1 LISMPIGYILP
12 PVAWI
17 SLLDEA
23 RWISAVGVLAHLGLA
38 SAFLGTILMA
48 VVAEFLYITR
58 HDETWR
64 DKARMFS
71 VVSTIFFGVGAAFG
85 TLVEFGLVT
94 IWSNFIT
101 IIGSAIVLPFYLE
114 LFAFLTEVIILP
126 LYVFTWSKIKNAW
139 IHWVIG
145 LAAAFGGYW
154 SAYNIL
160 AVMASLSMRP
170 PGLIVQNLAS
180 TTGKTV
186 AGLTDYLVT
195 WAKPTDVWNMFWW
208 GANVFIF
215 HGILAAAILTWS
227 VISAIYLYGYLR
239 ERRPDQMKVLRVTVP
254 GVAIMTAVEGFILG
268 HEQGELVLQFDPL
281 KLAAI
286 EGLFWKGLKVDPLMS
301 FFAYGTL
308 NHAFWGYYS
317 WPADVR
323 PPLAPFDFLPIF
335 YLGFMVT
342 LGVLLGV
349 WSGGLSLWYLFNGF
363 FSRFNWARAIASFL
377 ERTGPY
383 AMPLFAAL
391 ASIGGAVTAE
401 SGRVPFIL
409 VKASPDPNGGP
420 PVVSGVPIYSGGLIN
435 PTLSLPGWLVA
446 LVVIV
451 EVAMPALAVY
461 MVYIYIKRR
470 AVREAQVVEY

>member
-1 LISMPIGYILP
+1 MGYSPLLPITWNVI
-12 PVAWI
+12 
-17 SLLDEA
+17 LDEA
-23 RWISAVGVLAHLGLA
+23 RWLSAIGILAHLSLA
-38 SAFLGTILMA
+38 SSFLGTILIA
-48 VVAEFLYITR
+48 VVAEFLYLTR
-58 HDETWR
+58 HDKDWY

-114 LFAFLTEVIILP
+114 LFAFLTEVILLP
-126 LYVFTWSKIKNAW
+126 LYVFTWGKVRNGW
-139 IHWVIG
+139 VHWVIG

-170 PGLIVQNLAS
+170 PGMIVQNLAAS
-180 TTGKTV
+180 NQTI
-186 AGLTDYLVT
+186 AGLTSYLVT
-195 WAKPTDVWNMFWW
+195 WAKPTDAWNMFWW

-227 VISAIYLYGYLR
+227 VVSAIYLYGYMH
-239 ERRPDQMKVLRVTVP
+239 EHRPDQAKVLKVLIP
-254 GVAIMTAVEGFILG
+254 GVAIMTAIEGFILG
-268 HEQGELVLQFDPL
+268 HDQGELVLQFDPL

-286 EGLFWKGLKVDPLMS
+286 EGMFWKGLKVDPLLS
-301 FFAYGTL
+301 FLAYGTF
-308 NHAFWGYYS
+308 NHTFWGYYS
-317 WPADVR
+317 WPANVR

-363 FSRFNWARAIASFL
+363 FSRFHWAKVIASFL

-383 AMPLFAAL
+383 TMPLFAAL
-391 ASIGGAVTAE
+391 ASIGGAVTSE

-409 VKASPDPNGGP
+409 VESSPSLNGGP
-420 PVVSGVPIYSGGLIN
+420 PMVTGVPIYEGGLIN
-435 PTLSLPGWLVA
+435 PNLSLPGWLIA
-446 LVVIV
+446 LIIVV

-461 MVYIYIKRR
+461 MVYLYTRPRR
-470 AVREAQVVEY
+470 EKPTQVVEY

>member
-1 LISMPIGYILP
+1 MPSAYVLSIIN
-12 PVAWI
+12 A
-17 SLLDEA
+17 STLDAA
-23 RWISAVGVLAHLGLA
+23 RWVSAIGILAHLSLA
-38 SAFLGTILMA
+38 SSFLGTILIA
-48 VVAEFLYITR
+48 VIAEYLYLVK
-58 HDETWR
+58 HDKDWY

-114 LFAFLTEVIILP
+114 LFAFLTEVILLP
-126 LYVFTWSKIKNAW
+126 LYVFTWGKVRNGW
-139 IHWVIG
+139 VHWVIG

-170 PGLIVQNLAS
+170 PGMIIQNLAAS
-180 TTGKTV
+180 NETI
-186 AGLTDYLVT
+186 AGLTSYLVT
-195 WAKPTDVWNMFWW
+195 WAKPTDAWNMFWW

-227 VISAIYLYGYLR
+227 VVGAIYLYGYVR
-239 ERRPDQMKVLRVTVP
+239 EHRPDQAKVLKVIIP
-254 GVAIMTAVEGFILG
+254 GVAVMTAIEGFILG
-268 HEQGELVLQFDPL
+268 HDQGELVLQFDPL

-286 EGLFWKGLKVDPLMS
+286 EGMFWKGLKVDPLLS
-301 FFAYGTL
+301 FFAYGTF

-317 WPADVR
+317 WPANVR

-363 FSRFNWARAIASFL
+363 FSRFNWARVIASFL

-391 ASIGGAVTAE
+391 AAIGGAVTSE

-409 VKASPDPNGGP
+409 VDSSPNPNGGP
-420 PVVSGVPIYSGGLIN
+420 PTVTGVPIYEGGLIN
-435 PTLSLPGWLVA
+435 PNLSLPGWLVA
-446 LVVIV
+446 LIIIV

-461 MVYIYIKRR
+461 MVYLYTKPKE
-470 AVREAQVVEY
+470 VKPTQVVEY

>member
-1 LISMPIGYILP
+1 MPTGYTLAVP
-12 PVAWI
+12 MVWV

-23 RWISAVGVLAHLGLA
+23 RWLTAIGVLAHVSLA
-38 SAFLGTILMA
+38 SSFLGTILLA
-48 VVAEFLYITR
+48 VVAEFLYLTR
-58 HDETWR
+58 RSQDWYN
-64 DKARMFS
+64 KARMFS
-71 VVSTIFFGVGAAFG
+71 VVATIFFGVGAAFG

-94 IWSNFIT
+94 IWSNFISV
-101 IIGSAIVLPFYLE
+101 IGTALVLPFYLE

-126 LYVFTWSKIKNAW
+126 LYVFTWGKIRNGW
-139 IHWVIG
+139 VHWVIG

-170 PGLIVQNLAS
+170 PGLIVENLATS
-180 TTGKTV
+180 GKTL

-195 WAKPTDVWNMFWW
+195 WAKPSDVWNMFWW
-208 GANVFIF
+208 GANIFIF
-215 HGILAAAILTWS
+215 HGILAAVILVWS
-227 VISAIYLYGYLR
+227 VVSAVYLYGYLR
-239 ERRPDQMKVLRVTVP
+239 EHRSDQFMVLRVTVP
-254 GVAIMTAVEGFILG
+254 GVAILTAIEGFILG
-268 HEQGELVLQFDPL
+268 HEQGELVLQTDPL

-301 FFAYGTL
+301 FLAYGDF

-317 WPADVR
+317 WPANIR

-409 VKASPDPNGGP
+409 VDSSPNPNGGP
-420 PVVSGVPIYSGGLIN
+420 PVISGVPIYSGGLLN
-435 PTLSLPGWLVA
+435 PTLSLPGWLAA
-446 LVVIV
+446 LIIIV
-451 EVAMPALAVY
+451 EFAMPALAVY
-461 MVYIYIKRR
+461 MVYIYIRR
-470 AVREAQVVEY
+470 GATRGIKQEAVEY